1 MRPAFV
7 EVPIE
12 LENDLAISVLVSIV
26 SLTPG
31 SVSSDLSDDR
41 KTLLVHG
48 LDVPDKNGADR
59 RDQATLRSAAEG
71 DLPMLAYVIPLCLA
85 LLGLALLLT
94 LARLVKGP
102 CLPDRAL
109 ALDTLYVNAIAL
121 LVLYGIW
128 RDSDLFFE
136 AALLIAVLGFVGTVA
151 VAKYMLRGDIIE

>member
-1 MRPAFV
+1 
-7 EVPIE
+7 
-12 LENDLAISVLVSIV
+12 
-26 SLTPG
+26 
-31 SVSSDLSDDR
+31 
-41 KTLLVHG
+41 
-48 LDVPDKNGADR
+48 
-59 RDQATLRSAAEG
+59 
-71 DLPMLAYVIPLCLA
+71 MLAYVIPLCLA

-94 LARLVKGP
+94 LACLVKGP